1 MAIVKQD
8 LPGAQVRPQP
18 DLDFTAPELR
28 LVPQDRRLAEVG
40 WDRTPMPAIIQTFGD
55 GLRVGEYFDGEERLD
70 IMLMGQTSANP
81 DELKAVPLATP
92 SGRIVPLGELLRV
105 EHDMGPASIFR
116 ADGRRSISLQ
126 ISPPAGMSMEQVL
139 DTLQSKSF
147 AAIRPLLPAGGEL
160 RVSGNAD
167 SLQQALGNLGLSSC
181 LP

>member
-116 ADGRRSISLQ
+116 RLPAQHQPADLA
-126 ISPPAGMSMEQVL
+126 PAGMSMEQVL